1 MATIVATHE
10 RAAAAERIL
19 RAAIALF
26 RVRGYHGSS
35 MRTLAGGLR
44 MEAPSLYYH
53 FGSKQEILFAILDR
67 TLDDLLHGV
76 GRAVAAVEGAEARL
90 RAAVRFH
97 VLFHAHCQHEAF
109 LSHSELRSLTQGN
122 LRLVL
127 TRRDEYER
135 VLRIQADCEIGGPH
149 LYVNQWLL
157 TAPSADDQWMLAKV
171 AGEEID
177 HFRKINRLLND
188 LGEDA
193 SELMYIEKSRR
204 DLEAFRQAMPTWADV
219 AAFGFLIDRV
229 GQYQL
234 EEFGGGSYAPLD
246 RALPRIIQ
254 EEKTHVGYGLVK
266 LRDMVR
272 TEEGKTLA
280 QAAVDRWYPRGLDMF
295 GRSNSTRAARY
306 QYWGLKRRSNEAAR
320 TEYMAEVTSQIEGL
334 GLRVP
339 DATSGRHF
347 R

>member
-1 MATIVATHE
+1 MTTD
-10 RAAAAERIL
+10 RPFTDKL
-19 RAAIALF
+19 
-26 RVRGYHGSS
+26 
-35 MRTLAGGLR
+35 
-44 MEAPSLYYH
+44 EAPDVP
-53 FGSKQEILFAILDR
+53 KMP
-67 TLDDLLHGV
+67 
-76 GRAVAAVEGAEARL
+76 
-90 RAAVRFH
+90 
-97 VLFHAHCQHEAF
+97 
-109 LSHSELRSLTQGN
+109 
-122 LRLVL
+122 
-127 TRRDEYER
+127 DEYQALLKR

-193 SELMYIEKSRR
+193 SELMYVEKSRR

-234 EEFGGGSYAPLD
+234 EEFVGCSYAPLD

-272 TEEGKTLA
+272 TEEGKALA

-295 GRSNSTRAARY
+295 GLANSRRAGRY
-306 QYWGLKRRSNEAAR
+306 LHWGLKRRSNETAR
-320 TEYMAEVTSQIEGL
+320 AEYMAEVAPLIESL